1 MIRPNS
7 GIYLISMRPV
17 FDQNSI
23 IPIGKLDADN
33 TSQLFANLILNH
45 KENLDKIINYTTVTY
60 CFSENDK
67 NYLPD
72 DFTKNGSM
80 KVFGNT
86 KNSLQNIKNIVDRFF
101 ASTSINLIVFAN
113 SIGVSS
119 ADLRKI
125 LDLLTLE
132 ADAVVIGKTKRGRVS
147 LIGFN
152 YLNND
157 LIKEINWGN
166 IEFENLLHKV
176 TEYDNFIYVWE
187 NSLLINS
194 GEDFRLLYSELS
206 KKESLEYCSQQMHE
220 KFTHIFIE
228 YKELLK

>member
-119 ADLRKI
+119 TDLRKI

-176 TEYDNFIYVWE
+176 TKYDNFIYVWE

-194 GEDFRLLYSELS
+194 GEDFKLLYSELS

>member
-7 GIYLISMRPV
+7 GIYLVSMRPV

-23 IPIGKLDADN
+23 TPIGKLDADN
-33 TSQLFANLILNH
+33 TSHLFANLILNH
-45 KENLDKIINYTTVTY
+45 KENLDGIINYSSVTY
-60 CFSENDK
+60 CFSDTDK
-67 NYLPD
+67 NYLPV
-72 DFTKNGSM
+72 DFANNGSM
-80 KVFGNT
+80 NVFGNT
-86 KNSLQNIKNIVDRFF
+86 KDPYQNIKNIVDKFF
-101 ASTSINLIVFAN
+101 VSTSINLIVFAN

-132 ADAVVIGKTKRGRVS
+132 ADAVVIGKTIKGRVS

-157 LIKEINWGN
+157 LIREINWDN
-166 IEFENLLHKV
+166 IGFENLLHQV
-176 TEYDNFIYVWE
+176 TKYDNFVYVWE

-194 GEDFRLLYSELS
+194 GEDFKSLYSELS

-220 KFTHIFIE
+220 KFTQIFIE

>member
-166 IEFENLLHKV
+166 IEFEKLLHKV
-176 TEYDNFIYVWE
+176 TKYDNFIYVWE

-194 GEDFRLLYSELS
+194 GEDFKLLYSELS

>member
-132 ADAVVIGKTKRGRVS
+132 ADAVVIGKTIKGRVS

-157 LIKEINWGN
+157 LIREINWDN
-166 IEFENLLHKV
+166 IGFENLLHQV
-176 TEYDNFIYVWE
+176 TKYDNFVYVWE

-194 GEDFRLLYSELS
+194 GEDFKSLYSELS

-220 KFTHIFIE
+220 KFTQIFIE

>member
-1 MIRPNS
+1 MTRPNS
-7 GIYLISMRPV
+7 GIYLVSMRPV
-17 FDQNSI
+17 FDQNAI
-23 IPIGKLDADN
+23 TPVGKLDADN

-45 KENLDKIINYTTVTY
+45 KENLDKIINYTSVTY
-60 CFSENDK
+60 CFSETDK

-72 DFTKNGSM
+72 ELAKNGSM
-80 KVFGNT
+80 NVFGNT
-86 KNSLQNIKNIVDRFF
+86 KNSFQNIKNIIDKFF
-101 ASTSINLIVFAN
+101 VSTNINLIVFAN

-119 ADLRKI
+119 VDLKKI

-132 ADAVVIGKTKRGRVS
+132 ANAVVIGKTIKGRVS

-157 LIKEINWGN
+157 LIREINWDN
-166 IEFENLLHKV
+166 IEFENLLRKV
-176 TEYDNFIYVWE
+176 NKYDNFVYVWD

-194 GEDFRLLYSELS
+194 VEDFKLLYSELS

-228 YKELLK
+228 YRELLK

>member
-176 TEYDNFIYVWE
+176 TKYDNFIYVWE

-194 GEDFRLLYSELS
+194 GEDFKLLYSELS